1 MKAQERYQRETR
13 WADAIPDVLDP
24 ERRGRPPWLL
34 SPYSSTTWVVR
45 DTGVKRNLQ
54 INFDPKLPND
64 VRLSSF
70 PHLQDSIMRVVFGL
84 RTGPLAIISSGA
96 VQVNIAQNLVLLVRW
111 MIGNQ
116 ITRFSELVLSDVTE
130 FSELAVFGSIQIS
143 NAEVILR
150 QFLQTLSEKLDFR
163 PDLPKQRRAAR
174 AEKLIPEVIGGR
186 PRRLLRERLMISA
199 GLEGVGCSGK
209 NSLLSL
215 MLDEFENTCGLYQ
228 SSASRRRMEDSTL
241 ADQLD
246 QEKMT
251 DIALR
256 RLLLPFQ
263 YLFRHR
269 RFLEDSLTF
278 DPFPVDD
285 PRITARRLA
294 RGVGRTRTV
303 PVKQAVTLIERSIRW
318 VVDYA
323 PTLLKIKKSI
333 DAHGDRYGIVE
344 KGWLVKHFQSVDW
357 PVGPDCPFPLKV
369 GTRTRDSEIMTSE
382 MVSAT
387 YTRDFVTLPLALR
400 YLVTA
405 CATVIAAFSAR
416 RAAEII
422 GLRASCIERDDAG
435 NAWLRVFI
443 HKSLEKEDTIIPVPE
458 IVCLAVKVL
467 EEISQ
472 RARSRTKTAFLFQ
485 YDWPGSNTYIGMS
498 ADQKP
503 NFAIAK
509 ALREFGY
516 FIDVPALPDG
526 TKWLFLPHQFRRFF
540 AILYIWIYEL
550 GDWAALSYF
559 LRHFDP
565 EKTRRYGL
573 DDELGHV
580 LAMANREH
588 TATILAHAAL
598 GKIRLGGM
606 EGERLTRIAGQLYNE
621 LTKKVQVVTEEKL
634 IQRISRCVETSDLE
648 LRALPWGFCGASSGK
663 SSAGFACSNEGD
675 TRPDYAGATVSTC
688 NLCAFGIK
696 SNFAL
701 PYLRNSRDMHRKIQ
715 GSPQAPAIMKR
726 ASESLLRQLQGYLTF
741 AEGASVQ

>member
-1 MKAQERYQRETR
+1 MEAQGRYQREGP
-13 WADAIPDVLDP
+13 WADEIPDVLDP
-24 ERRGRPPWLL
+24 ERRGRPTWLL
-34 SPYSSTTWVVR
+34 SAYTSPTWAVR
-45 DTGVKRNLQ
+45 DTGVKRNLR
-54 INFDPKLPND
+54 IKFDPKLPND
-64 VRLSSF
+64 MRLSSF
-70 PHLQDSIMRVVFGL
+70 PHLQGSIMRVVFGV
-84 RTGPLAIISSGA
+84 RTGPLATISSGS
-96 VQVNIAQNLVLLVRW
+96 VQVTIAQNLLLLARW
-111 MIGNQ
+111 MIGNEM
-116 ITRFSELVLSDVTE
+116 TRFSELVLSDVTE
-130 FSELAVFGSIQIS
+130 YSELAVFGSIQIS

-150 QFLQTLSEKLDFR
+150 QFLQTLSEKLDLR
-163 PDLPKQRRAAR
+163 PDEPKQTRAAR
-174 AEKLIPEVIGGR
+174 VEKLIPEVIGGH
-186 PRRLLRERLMISA
+186 PRQLLRERLMISA
-199 GLEGVGCSGK
+199 GLEGLGSSGK

-228 SSASRRRMEDSTL
+228 SLASRRRMQESTL

-263 YLFRHR
+263 YLYRHR
-269 RFLEDSLTF
+269 GFLEDSLTF
-278 DPFPVDD
+278 DPFPVED
-285 PRITARRLA
+285 PRITSRRLA

-318 VVDYA
+318 VVNYA
-323 PTLLKIKKSI
+323 PTLLKIKKMI
-333 DAHGDRYGIVE
+333 DAHGDRNVIVE
-344 KGWLVKHFQSVDW
+344 KGWIVKLFQSVDW
-357 PVGPDCPFPLKV
+357 PVGPDSPFPLKV
-369 GTRTRDSEIMTSE
+369 GTRARDSEMMTSE
-382 MVSAT
+382 VVSAP
-387 YTRDFVTLPLALR
+387 YARDFVTLPLAQR

-422 GLRASCIERDDAG
+422 GLRAGCIERDDAG
-435 NAWLRVFI
+435 NPWLRVFI
-443 HKSLEKEDTIIPVPE
+443 HKSLDQEETIIPVPE
-458 IVCLAVKVL
+458 IVCLAVGVL
-467 EEISQ
+467 EEVSQ

-485 YDWPGSNTYIGMS
+485 YDLPGLNTCIGMS

-503 NFAIAK
+503 NFPIAK
-509 ALREFGY
+509 ALREYGY
-516 FIDVPALPDG
+516 FINVPPLPDG

-540 AILYIWIYEL
+540 AILYMWIYEL

-598 GKIRLGGM
+598 GKVRLGGM
-606 EGERLTRIAGQLYNE
+606 EGERLTRIAGQLYNA
-621 LTKKVQVVTEEKL
+621 LTKQVQVVTEEKL
-634 IQRISRCVETSDLE
+634 IQRISRCVEASDLE
-648 LRALPWGFCGASSGK
+648 LRALPWGFCGAPRGK
-663 SSAGFACSNEGD
+663 SSAGFACSNRGE

-701 PYLRNSRDMHRKIQ
+701 PYLRNSRDIHKKIQ
-715 GSPQAPAIMKR
+715 ESPQAPAIMKR

-741 AEGASVQ
+741 AEGTGVP